1 MYFPMKNILSYKYH
15 IGEKSA
21 TLLMVLTA
29 LLWSLGG
36 LLIKMVDSHPLAI
49 SGLRS
54 AIATVFILLI
64 IRKPHF
70 TWSFPQIAGA
80 ISFSSTVI
88 MFVLATKFTTA
99 ANAILLQYISQL
111 LIISVLG
118 MWLLKEKTRPLDV
131 IAIAFIFG
139 GLVLFFMDNLSAGGL
154 MGNIFGLIAGISFGF
169 VFIFARMQ
177 KEASPLEMILLGN
190 ILTAIIGVPFTF
202 VQPPDTSGWIGIL
215 LLGVFQLGIPYI
227 LYSIAIKH
235 ITALEAVLTSTIEPI
250 LNPTWVFLVLGER
263 PGTWAFIGGLIVIVT
278 VIIRGILSNL
288 WHPKHDGRNIP

>member
-1 MYFPMKNILSYKYH
+1 MKNILSDRYH

-29 LLWSLGG
+29 VLWSLGG
-36 LLIKMVDSHPLAI
+36 LLIKMVDCHPLAI

-54 AIATVFILLI
+54 AIATVFILLL

-80 ISFSSTVI
+80 ICFSSTVI

-118 MWLLKEKTRPLDV
+118 MWLLKEKTRPLDL
-131 IAIAFIFG
+131 IAMAFIFG
-139 GLVLFFMDNLSAGGL
+139 GMVLFFMDNLSTGGL

-177 KEASPLEMILLGN
+177 KEESPLEMILLGN

-215 LLGVFQLGIPYI
+215 LLGVFQLGIPYV

-235 ITALEAVLTSTIEPI
+235 ITALEAVLTSTLEPI
-250 LNPTWVFLVLGER
+250 LNPAWVFLVLGER
-263 PGTWAFIGGLIVIVT
+263 PGLWAFIGGLIVIAT
-278 VIIRGILSNL
+278 VIVRGVLSNV
-288 WHPKHDGRNIP
+288 WHPKYDNRNTS